1 MNNIPISNKIP
12 EVDIAIKAAQEAGNA
27 ILEIYQKD
35 YKTFTKTDDSPV
47 TDADLKSNKIINKI
61 PELDIAIKAAQEAS
75 NTILEIYQKGYNTF
89 TKTDDSPVTDADL
102 KSNKIIKEI
111 LSITKH
117 SILSEEDIDDQNRL
131 SKDTIWII
139 DPLDGTSDFIDKTG
153 EFTVMIALVQNKKPI
168 LGVISWPTEKTLFVA
183 QKNCGAFRYSNDKWD
198 KISVTKIDEMS
209 KCRTVGS
216 RHHLSDKEKEFI
228 EKIGIEDFTSIGSSL
243 KVGKI
248 SSGQAEAYITTTNK
262 MKEWDTAASYCI
274 ILEAGGKMTDMLGND
289 LKYNNKNVHHQNGIL
304 VTNGLIHEKILQ
316 EFKKLE

>member
-1 MNNIPISNKIP
+1 MNNIPIS
-12 EVDIAIKAAQEAGNA
+12 
-27 ILEIYQKD
+27 
-35 YKTFTKTDDSPV
+35 
-47 TDADLKSNKIINKI
+47 NKI

-75 NTILEIYQKGYNTF
+75 NAILEIYQKGYNTF
-89 TKTDDSPVTDADL
+89 TKTDESPVTDADL

-274 ILEAGGKMTDMLGND
+274 ISEAGGKMTDMLGND
-289 LKYNNKNVHHQNGIL
+289 LTYNNKNVYHQNGIL
-304 VTNGLIHEKILQ
+304 VTNGLIHNKIVK

>member
-1 MNNIPISNKIP
+1 MNNIPIS
-12 EVDIAIKAAQEAGNA
+12 
-27 ILEIYQKD
+27 
-35 YKTFTKTDDSPV
+35 
-47 TDADLKSNKIINKI
+47 NKI

-75 NTILEIYQKGYNTF
+75 NAILEIYQKGYNTF

-198 KISVTKIDEMS
+198 KISVTKIDEIS